1 VNDQTTHPL
10 PETFVAFDTE
20 TTGLSPADDRIV
32 EIAAIAFGPDGTETG
47 TFEQLVDPGIPI
59 PPALTAIH
67 GIDDAMV
74 AGRPGI
80 EEVLPEF
87 IRFVG
92 KAVLLAHNASYD
104 IAMLMVPLLRMDAA
118 TAPAPPGNPVLD
130 TCGLARAAFPGAPNY
145 RLVTI
150 AGRLGIPMER
160 AHRAMSDVAT
170 CKALFMRALGRF
182 GERTTLHDLVR
193 LCGTELSFGPGE
205 ALLERAR
212 AGGRQARFAGLLRQ
226 AVTTGR
232 PITITYEG
240 GTRGNGPRV
249 VTPITLI
256 RQRGMTYL
264 LAQCHLDRSL
274 KNFRLDRISAM
285 LPPA

>member
-1 VNDQTTHPL
+1 MNDQTTSPL

-32 EIAAIAFGPDGTETG
+32 EIAALTFASDGTETG

-80 EEVLPEF
+80 AAVLPEF

-92 KAVLLAHNASYD
+92 SGVLLAHNAPYD
-104 IAMLMVPLLRMDAA
+104 IAMMMVPLLRMGAE
-118 TAPAPPGNPVLD
+118 APAPPGNRVLD

-145 RLVTI
+145 RLATI
-150 AGRLGIPMER
+150 AGRLGIPLER
-160 AHRAMSDVAT
+160 AHRAMSDVVT
-170 CKALFMRALGRF
+170 CKELFLRVLRQLGP
-182 GERTTLHDLVR
+182 RTTMQDLVR
-193 LCGTELSFGPGE
+193 LSGTELTFGSGE

-212 AGGRQARFAGLLRQ
+212 PGGRTARLAGLLRE
-226 AVTTGR
+226 AVRTGR
-232 PITITYEG
+232 PITIAYEG
-240 GTRGNGPRV
+240 GTRGNGPRT

-256 RQRGMTYL
+256 AQRGMTYL
-264 LAQCHLDRSL
+264 LAQCHLDRGL
-274 KNFRLDRISAM
+274 KNFRLDRISS
-285 LPPA
+285 LTPPG